1 VGAPVID
8 LPHGWS
14 TCSVA
19 TRAHGTGAP
28 EVLRCGGVALGKGA
42 RRAEANERG
51 GSEGAQ
57 MGYGFGRGG
66 DKGDGKRGRT

>member
-14 TCSVA
+14 TYLA
-19 TRAHGTGAP
+19 TTEAHGMGAP
-28 EVLRCGGVALGKGA
+28 EVLRRGGAA
-42 RRAEANERG
+42 RGRAVQRAEANERG

-66 DKGDGKRGRT
+66 DKGDG